1 MLHLLLLGLAL
12 NTLVLNPNSNPNPT
26 IIENRLLDKNE
37 SIMGISI
44 VLYRVK
50 SASKFE
56 QLTDLSK
63 QMDKRKSVNL
73 YKVTQDLGIIFFNKA
88 NPYADTSAIP
98 YKIFYGHFVERQVAF
113 GTVNG
118 FLASSEVESI
128 CNWLQTNKLD
138 SFKGFSKMYDK
149 LSPTSKKEL
158 LDIGADTKEGLYN
171 GYVAP
176 LYKFYFDALRDKNAI
191 VFCGE

>member
-1 MLHLLLLGLAL
+1 MLHLLLGFTL
-12 NTLVLNPNSNPNPT
+12 NTLSINPKSIPNT
-26 IIENRLLDKNE
+26 TLLENRLLIKKE
-37 SIMGISI
+37 HVMGISI

-50 SASKFE
+50 SANKFD

-63 QMDKRKSVNL
+63 QMVKNKSVNL
-73 YKVTQDLGIIFFNKA
+73 YKVTQDLGIIFFNKP
-88 NPYADTSAIP
+88 NPYVDTAAIP
-98 YKIFYGHFVERQVAF
+98 YKIFYGHFVEKQVPF

-118 FLASSEVESI
+118 FLATSEVETI
-128 CNWLQTNKLD
+128 CKWLQSNKLD

-149 LSPTSKKEL
+149 LSLASKKEL

-176 LYKFYFDALRDKNAI
+176 LVKFYFEALKEKNAI
-191 VFCGE
+191 IFCGE